1 MSNVNNYKFA
11 SQLDLYKSKEV
22 DALAKNVEDA
32 RVIMADTTRVWAT
45 PEGKEASVA
54 RLEQMKQR
62 LARLQAFHAEGMEL
76 VKQHEALVNNL
87 SKWYDLWWQNI
98 SNEGKQETE
107 IMGSQADMLNSIF
120 TEIYNELKPLSLEEM
135 KMPKILNLK

>member
-32 RVIMADTTRVWAT
+32 KAIMADTKRVWDSAT
-45 PEGKEASVA
+45 QKESAQA
-54 RLEQMKQR
+54 RLDQMKER
-62 LARLQAFHAEGMEL
+62 LARLQYFHAEGMEL
-76 VKQHEALVNNL
+76 VKQHEALVNSL
-87 SKWYDLWWQNI
+87 SRWYDLWWQNI

-107 IMGSQADMLNSIF
+107 LMSSQADMLQQIF
-120 TEIYNELKPLSLEEM
+120 VEIWKELKPL
-135 KMPKILNLK
+135 NLDIKQPNGMNL

>member
-32 RVIMADTTRVWAT
+32 KAIMADTKRVWDSAT
-45 PEGKEASVA
+45 QKESAQA
-54 RLEQMKQR
+54 RLDQMKER
-62 LARLQAFHAEGMEL
+62 LARLLNFHAEGMEL
-76 VKQHEALVNNL
+76 VKQHEALVNSL
-87 SKWYDLWWQNI
+87 SRWYDLWWQNI

-107 IMGSQADMLNSIF
+107 LMSSQADMLQQIF
-120 TEIYNELKPLSLEEM
+120 VEIWKELKPL
-135 KMPKILNLK
+135 NLDIKQPNGMNL

>member
-22 DALAKNVEDA
+22 DALAKNVDDA
-32 RVIMADTTRVWAT
+32 KAIMADTKRVWAT

-76 VKQHEALVNNL
+76 VKQHEALVNSL

-107 IMGSQADMLNSIF
+107 LMSSQADMLNSIF
-120 TEIYNELKPLSLEEM
+120 TEIYNELKPLNLEGM
-135 KMPKILNLK
+135 KAPKAMNL